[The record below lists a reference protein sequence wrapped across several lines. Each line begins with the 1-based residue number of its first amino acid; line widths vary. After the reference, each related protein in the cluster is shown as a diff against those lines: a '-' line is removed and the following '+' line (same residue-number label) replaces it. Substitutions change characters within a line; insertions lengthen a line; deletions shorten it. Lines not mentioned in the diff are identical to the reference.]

1 MKNLFL
7 MLAVVAMFSLNACA
21 QKNKDVPEK
30 VKTSFNQKFPD
41 ATRIKWDKE
50 NAKEWEAEFKMN
62 GKEYSA
68 NFSTDGTWKETE
80 YKIEKS
86 EIPADV
92 KNTLDT
98 EFKGYK
104 IEETEV
110 SKTPENK
117 VFEIHLKKGETKM
130 EVAISPDGKVVK
142 KEVKKENDEEGDEE
156 NDND

>member
-1 MKNLFL
+1 MV
-7 MLAVVAMFSLNACA
+7 AVVAVFSLAACA

-30 VKTSFNQKFPD
+30 VKISFNQKFPD

-68 NFSTDGTWKETE
+68 NFSTSGTWKETG

-98 EFKGYK
+98 EFNGYK
-104 IEETEV
+104 IEEAYV
-110 SKTPENK
+110 SKTVEGK
-117 VFEIHLKKGETKM
+117 VYEIQLRFGETNI
-130 EVAISPDGKVVK
+130 EVVITPDGKIARK
-142 KEVKKENDEEGDEE
+142 QDNEEGDEE